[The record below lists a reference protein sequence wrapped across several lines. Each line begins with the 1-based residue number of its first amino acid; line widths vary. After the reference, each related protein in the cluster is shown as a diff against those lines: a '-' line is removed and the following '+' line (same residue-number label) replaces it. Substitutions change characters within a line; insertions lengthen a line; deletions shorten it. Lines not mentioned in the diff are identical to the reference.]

1 MVHITPTEDVFN
13 KMIDIA
19 TTIWLQYDDEF
30 GYVTEKLDIINNI
43 RNYED
48 NIMAAYRMFH
58 PFNRQKF
65 RALASEDVIEYI
77 NNNL

>member
-13 KMIDIA
+13 KMINIA
-19 TTIWLQYDDEF
+19 TIIWLQYDDEF

-43 RNYED
+43 HNYQD
-48 NIMAAYRMFH
+48 NVMATYRMFD
-58 PFNRQKF
+58 PVNQAKF
-65 RALASEDVIEYI
+65 RKLAPEDVLTYI

>member
-13 KMIDIA
+13 KMINIA
-19 TTIWLQYDDEF
+19 TIIWLQYDDEF
-30 GYVTEKLDIINNI
+30 GYVTEKLDIINSI

-48 NIMAAYRMFH
+48 NVMAAYRMFDH
-58 PFNRQKF
+58 VNQAKF
-65 RALASEDVIEYI
+65 RKLAPEDVLTYI